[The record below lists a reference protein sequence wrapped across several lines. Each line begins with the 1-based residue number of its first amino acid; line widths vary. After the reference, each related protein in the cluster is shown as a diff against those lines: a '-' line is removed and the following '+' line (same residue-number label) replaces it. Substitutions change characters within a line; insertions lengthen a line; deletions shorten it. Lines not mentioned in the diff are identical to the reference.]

1 MPPSYLEPDGHSRSP
16 PVVNFANYHPDM
28 IRALSIAWVALAMA
42 FTGGAAAGVAS
53 AEPPPPCGFTLSP
66 PEVVQVNGA
75 SMVTATVAPDVC
87 IVPPAGPSLNVACL
101 QLLGVD
107 TGGTCAQS
115 RGTDTAQVY
124 VPYRP
129 GTYAARGRG
138 CPSWIGQAN
147 GAPICQLLGPV
158 NAPL

>member
-1 MPPSYLEPDGHSRSP
+1 M
-16 PVVNFANYHPDM
+16 VTFANYHPDM
-28 IRALSIAWVALAMA
+28 IRALSIAWAVALALA
-42 FTGGAAAGVAS
+42 FTGGAGTDIAS
-53 AEPPPPCGFTLSP
+53 AEPPPPCGFTLSAP
-66 PEVVQVNGA
+66 QVVQVNGA

-87 IVPPAGPSLNVACL
+87 VVPPAGPSLNVACL

-147 GAPICQLLGPV
+147 AAPICQLLGPV
-158 NAPL
+158 NASV